1 MFVVFVPVRPNRT
14 FDTGMKIRYIFLLS
28 LCGLVLGV
36 MRVFF
41 LPARFDALVSLPMF
55 FWWAWVYAR
64 NMQRR
69 YFLHGMFTAILASF
83 WSLVVQ
89 LLLAR
94 YLMTYNTADA
104 TQYRRLLARLGG
116 SVQEVITAFALLNML
131 FSALVAGGLAHAVG
145 RIVQRLGGE
154 R

>member
-1 MFVVFVPVRPNRT
+1 MVVFVPVRPNRI
-14 FDTGMKIRYIFLLS
+14 FDAGMKTRYIFLLS
-28 LCGLVLGV
+28 LCGLVLGF

-41 LPARFDALVSLPMF
+41 LPARFEALVSLPMF
-55 FWWAWVYAR
+55 FGWAWVFAR

-69 YFLHGMFTAILASF
+69 YFLYGMSTAILALF
-83 WSLVVQ
+83 WSFLVQ
-89 LLLAR
+89 LLLAD
-94 YLMTYNTADA
+94 YLMIYNTADA

-116 SVQEVITAFALLNML
+116 SVHEVIAAFALIDML

-145 RIVQRLGGE
+145 RIVRRLGGE